1 MTPSLDQDQITR
13 LRILHGEAVANKGGD
28 FEIDCDESFRLAF
41 MAAAP
46 QLLDAAAQL
55 AQLRAILD
63 RVRPLEAAA
72 TPAPWNVVWTGQ
84 HDYDLAIAAR
94 NAMAEMLR
102 VTGGQP

>member
-1 MTPSLDQDQITR
+1 MTPTPEQIQAAR
-13 LRILHGEAVANKGGD
+13 D
-28 FEIDCDESFRLAF
+28 RLADGDDLSL
-41 MAAAP
+41 ADC
-46 QLLDAAAQL
+46 QTLLDAAAQL

-94 NAMAEMLR
+94 NAVAEMLR